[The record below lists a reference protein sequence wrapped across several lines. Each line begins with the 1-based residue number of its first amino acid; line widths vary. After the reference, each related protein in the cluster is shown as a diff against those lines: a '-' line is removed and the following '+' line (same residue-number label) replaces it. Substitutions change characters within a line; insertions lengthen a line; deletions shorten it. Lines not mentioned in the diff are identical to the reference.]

1 MTGIGA
7 VASSPGVTSSAWYR
21 LSQSASGI
29 DGGERKRDD
38 GVAECG
44 AVPWIPAGGDDDEL
58 APAGD
63 VGHWRRLAASR
74 QRRLPEFATGVDI
87 EGAQLLVC
95 RRGGWARCCRPGCP
109 ARR

>member
-1 MTGIGA
+1 M
-7 VASSPGVTSSAWYR
+7 ASSPGVASSAR
-21 LSQSASGI
+21 IASGQSASGI
-29 DGGERKRDD
+29 GGGERKRDD

-44 AVPWIPAGGDDDEL
+44 AGPWIPAGGDDHEL

-95 RRGGWARCCRPGCP
+95 RRGDEERDRS
-109 ARR
+109 R